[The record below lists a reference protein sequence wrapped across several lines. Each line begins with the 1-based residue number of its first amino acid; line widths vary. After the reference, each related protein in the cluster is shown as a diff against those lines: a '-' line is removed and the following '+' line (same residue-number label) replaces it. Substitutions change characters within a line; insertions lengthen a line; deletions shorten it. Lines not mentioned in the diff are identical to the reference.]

1 MAPRNPERTA
11 PHRRICVLLAFCLAQ
26 PLLAEET
33 TWQRFDQLLRSRDY
47 TSAAAH
53 LQVLA
58 QQQDARACYELAQLY
73 RSGKGVNTD
82 PARARELLRV
92 AADQGHRDSQYLL
105 GVFYLK
111 GIGGARNPAQAE
123 HYLRLSEQ
131 QGHPKAA
138 ETLAQI
144 VATGQEPESTALVIL
159 NAAREGKQHVLEEAQ
174 AQGSLAAIADE
185 QGNSLLML
193 ALDHD
198 QLSTAQWLL
207 AQGLDINAQNHFGES
222 ALHKACKDEELDRVQ
237 WLLRQHAQPDLQ
249 NRSGKTPL
257 HLAVEKSHPA
267 LVEALLKAGAKAG
280 IQDHEGLSA
289 LAQARVRQHPTILAA
304 LKSHGYPVAEPDTQQ
319 QRLQAAQQLTS
330 EVSPLQLAVERSD
343 LALLKSLLPKTASP
357 WQFNAQGQTL
367 ITLAAG
373 RSSPAVLAFLLEQS
387 EGQGRVD
394 QRGRTALFEAL
405 AQNREDNLKLLLNAR
420 VDPLQQD
427 NHGQSALTFALDQG
441 SALSGR
447 LLNAVEPKNWQA
459 EWLPISA
466 AKGLFDVSMRLIQ
479 QGLDVNSA
487 DKQGRTALY
496 YSAIAGQLKTVEAL
510 LKTGRDAALP
520 DNAGN
525 TLLHAVAATEQ
536 IEVMQHLLKSSAYI
550 RHINTQN
557 KHGSSPIHIAA
568 SAGKS
573 TQVAALI
580 EAGADKDMKDG
591 SGNTALILAV
601 MAQDEET
608 VAALLAAKAAISKRN
623 QNKQNA
629 LSVAEQL
636 GYLKIAE
643 QIRKATDERGVL
655 SIFQ

>member
-1 MAPRNPERTA
+1 MHRVKSRTRA
-11 PHRRICVLLAFCLAQ
+11 IALIALSITLMTHAD
-26 PLLAEET
+26 ET
-33 TWQRFDQLLRSRDY
+33 SWQRYEQLIRSRDY
-47 TSAAAH
+47 AAAATL
-53 LQVLA
+53 LQGLS

-82 PARARELLRV
+82 PVRARALLEM
-92 AADQGHRDSQYLL
+92 AAKQGHRDSQYLL

-111 GIGGARNPAQAE
+111 GIGGEKDPAQAA
-123 HYLRLSEQ
+123 HFLRLSEQ

-138 ETLAQI
+138 GMLAQI
-144 VATGQEPESTALVIL
+144 TAPQQEPATTLLVIL
-159 NAAREGKQHVLEEAQ
+159 NAAREGRQQVLVEAL
-174 AQGSLAAIADE
+174 AQGSLAAITDE

-222 ALHKACKDEELDRVQ
+222 ALHRACNDEALARVQ

-249 NRSGKTPL
+249 NKSGKTPL
-257 HLAVEKSHPA
+257 HLAVEKSQPA
-267 LVEALLKAGAKAG
+267 LVEVLLKAGAKAG
-280 IQDHEGLSA
+280 IEDREGLSA
-289 LAQARVRQHPTILAA
+289 LEQAHARQNQAILAT
-304 LKSHGYPVAEPDTQQ
+304 LKFYGYLIAEPDSQQ

-330 EVSPLQLAVERSD
+330 EVSPLQLAVERND

-373 RSSPAVLAFLLEQS
+373 QSSPAVLAFLLEQS
-387 EGQGRVD
+387 KGQGWVD

-405 AQNREDNLKLLLNAR
+405 AQNREDNLKLLLGAR

-427 NHGQSALTFALDQG
+427 KHGQSALTFALDQG
-441 SALSGR
+441 SPLSPL
-447 LLNAVEPKNWQA
+447 LLNAIEPQNWQA
-459 EWLPISA
+459 EWLPLSA
-466 AKGLFDVSMRLIQ
+466 AKGLFDVTMQLIN
-479 QGLDVNSA
+479 QGLDVNTA
-487 DKQGRTALY
+487 DQQGRTALY
-496 YSAIAGQLKTVEAL
+496 HAALAGQLKLVDTL
-510 LKTGRDAALP
+510 LKKGSDASLT

-536 IEVMQHLLKSSAYI
+536 IEVMQHLLKSGQYTRYI
-550 RHINTQN
+550 NALN
-557 KHGSSPIHIAA
+557 KLGSGPIHSAA
-568 SAGKS
+568 SARQGA
-573 TQVAALI
+573 QVASLI
-580 EAGADKDMKDG
+580 KAGADKDMKDG
-591 SGNTALILAV
+591 NGNTALILAV

-608 VAALLAAKAAISKRN
+608 VAVLLAAKASISKRN

-643 QIRKATDERGVL
+643 QIRKATEESGVL